1 MNRTDLG
8 KALRELRVASG
19 KQAKVVARSAAMSP
33 SKLSKIEN
41 GALPPSVFDVERI
54 LEALE
59 VSVEIK
65 AELTEAARRV
75 ATEATAWRI
84 YRRTGLHK
92 HQEEIQAVEAETT
105 LLRVFQPSCIPG
117 LLQIP
122 EYVRGVQQGSELTD
136 DALEKM
142 IGARLRRQEVLYDRA
157 RTFRFLITESVL
169 RWRLIP
175 APMMAAQLD
184 KLITMSRMPNI
195 QIGIVPLSAPMPGL
209 PTSSFALFGGRL
221 AIIEIRHAEITT
233 SELRDIELYE
243 EKFRMFDRVALSG
256 EGMWDLV
263 ASIRDDFLADSKRPD
278 AQPLRFTTEE
288 LNAAGID
295 PARFDLSA

>member
-8 KALRELRVASG
+8 RALRELRVAGG
-19 KQAKVVARSAAMSP
+19 KQAKVVARSAVMSP

-41 GALPPSVFDVERI
+41 GVLPPSVLDVERI

-59 VSVEIK
+59 VPSEVK
-65 AELTEAARRV
+65 AELTELARRV

-92 HQEEIQAVEAETT
+92 HQEEIQAIEAQTT

-117 LLQIP
+117 LLQTP
-122 EYVRGVQQGSELTD
+122 EYVRGVQQGSGLTD
-136 DALEKM
+136 DALERM

-157 RTFRFLITESVL
+157 RTFQFLITESVL

-175 APMMAAQLD
+175 GPMMAAQLD
-184 KLITMSRMPNI
+184 KLITMSRMSNI
-195 QIGIVPLSAPMPGL
+195 DVGVVPLSAPMPGL
-209 PTSSFALFGGRL
+209 PTSSFVLFDSRL
-221 AIIEIRHAEITT
+221 VIIEIPHAEITT

-243 EKFRMFDRVALSG
+243 ARFRMFERVSLSG
-256 EGMWDLV
+256 ESMWSLV
-263 ASIRDDFLADSKRPD
+263 AGIRDEFLRE
-278 AQPLRFTTEE
+278 QET
-288 LNAAGID
+288 G
-295 PARFDLSA
+295 

>member
-1 MNRTDLG
+1 MSRTDLG
-8 KALRELRVASG
+8 KALRELRRASG

-41 GALPPSVFDVERI
+41 GALPPSVIDVERV
-54 LEALE
+54 LTALDVSAE
-59 VSVEIK
+59 VK
-65 AELTEAARRV
+65 AELAEVARRV

-92 HQEEIQAVEAETT
+92 QQEAIQAIEAQTS

-117 LLQIP
+117 LLQTP

-142 IGARLRRQEVLYDRA
+142 IGARLRRQEVLYDGA

-175 APMMAAQLD
+175 ASMMAAQLD
-184 KLITMSRMPNI
+184 KLISMSRLPNVE
-195 QIGIVPLSAPMPGL
+195 IGVIPLSAAMPGL
-209 PTSSFALFGGRL
+209 PTSSFVLFDGRL
-221 AIIEIRHAEITT
+221 VIVEIPHAEITT
-233 SELRDIELYE
+233 SELRDIELYAG
-243 EKFRMFDRVALSG
+243 KFDSFGRVALSG
-256 EGMWDLV
+256 ESMRSLV
-263 ASIRDDFLADSKRPD
+263 DGIRDDFLRE
-278 AQPLRFTTEE
+278 QET
-288 LNAAGID
+288 I
-295 PARFDLSA
+295 

>member
-1 MNRTDLG
+1 MNGTDLG

-19 KQAKVVARSAAMSP
+19 IQAKVVARSAAMSP

-41 GALPPSVFDVERI
+41 GALAPSTLDVERV
-54 LEALE
+54 LAALE
-59 VSVEIK
+59 IPKEVKEQ
-65 AELTEAARRV
+65 LTEAARKV

-92 HQEEIQAVEAETT
+92 HQEEIQAIEAQTT

-117 LLQIP
+117 LLQSP

-142 IGARLRRQEVLYDRA
+142 IGARLRRQEILYDRT
-157 RTFRFLITESVL
+157 RSFHFLITESVL
-169 RWRLIP
+169 RWKMIS

-195 QIGIVPLSAPMPGL
+195 RIGIIPLSAPMPGL
-209 PTSSFALFGGRL
+209 PTSSFVLFDSRL
-221 AIIEIRHAEITT
+221 VIVEIPHAEITT
-233 SELRDIELYE
+233 SELRDIELYVN
-243 EKFRMFDRVALSG
+243 KFQMFDHVALSG
-256 EGMWDLV
+256 EDMWDLV
-263 ASIRDDFLADSKRPD
+263 AGIRDDFLREQESR
-278 AQPLRFTTEE
+278 
-288 LNAAGID
+288 
-295 PARFDLSA
+295 

>member
-1 MNRTDLG
+1 MVGAVRGNVNRTDLG

-41 GALPPSVFDVERI
+41 GALPPSVLDVERI

-59 VSVEIK
+59 VSAEIK
-65 AELTEAARRV
+65 AELAEAARKV

-92 HQEEIQAVEAETT
+92 HQEEIQAIEAQTT

-117 LLQIP
+117 LLQTP
-122 EYVRGVQQGSELTD
+122 EYVRGVQQGSGLTD

-142 IGARLRRQEVLYDRA
+142 IDARLRRQEILYARA
-157 RTFRFLITESVL
+157 RDFRFLITESML

-184 KLITMSRMPNI
+184 KLIAMSRMPNI
-195 QIGIVPLSAPMPGL
+195 EIGIVPLSAPMPGL
-209 PTSSFALFGGRL
+209 PTSSFVLFDSRL
-221 AIIEIRHAEITT
+221 AIIEIPHAEITT
-233 SELRDIELYE
+233 SEIRDIELYE
-243 EKFRMFDRVALSG
+243 DKFDAFSRVALSG
-256 EGMWDLV
+256 DNMWDLV
-263 ASIRDDFLADSKRPD
+263 ASIRDDFLRE
-278 AQPLRFTTEE
+278 QE
-288 LNAAGID
+288 II
-295 PARFDLSA
+295 

>member
-1 MNRTDLG
+1 MVGAVRGNVNRADLG

-41 GALPPSVFDVERI
+41 GSLPPSVLDVERV
-54 LEALE
+54 LEALD
-59 VSVEIK
+59 VPPEIK
-65 AELTEAARRV
+65 GELAEAARRV

-92 HQEEIQAVEAETT
+92 HQGEIQAIEARTT

-117 LLQIP
+117 LLQTP
-122 EYVRGVQQGSELTD
+122 EYIRGVQRSSELTD

-142 IGARLRRQEVLYDRA
+142 IGARLRRQEILHIRA
-157 RTFRFLITESVL
+157 RNFRFLIFEPVL

-175 APMMAAQLD
+175 EPIMAAQLD

-195 QIGIVPLSAPMPGL
+195 KIGVVPLSAPIPAP
-209 PTSSFALFGGRL
+209 PTSSFVLFDSRL
-221 AIIEIRHAEITT
+221 AITEIPHAEITT
-233 SELRDIELYE
+233 SEIRDIELYE
-243 EKFRMFDRVALSG
+243 DKFNAFERVALSG
-256 EGMWDLV
+256 DNMRNLV
-263 ASIRDDFLADSKRPD
+263 ASIRDDFLREQETD
-278 AQPLRFTTEE
+278 
-288 LNAAGID
+288 
-295 PARFDLSA
+295 

>member
-19 KQAKVVARSAAMSP
+19 KQAKAVARSAVMSP

-41 GALPPSVFDVERI
+41 GALPPSVLDVERI

-59 VSVEIK
+59 VSAEVR
-65 AELTEAARRV
+65 AELAEAARRV

-84 YRRTGLHK
+84 HRRTGLHK
-92 HQEEIQAVEAETT
+92 HQEEIQAVEAQTT

-117 LLQIP
+117 LLQTP

-142 IGARLRRQEVLYDRA
+142 IGARLRRQEILYSGA
-157 RTFRFLITESVL
+157 RNFRFLITESVL

-175 APMMAAQLD
+175 PPMMATQLD

-195 QIGIVPLSAPMPGL
+195 EIGVVPLSAPMPGL
-209 PTSSFALFGGRL
+209 PTSSFVLFDRRL
-221 AIIEIRHAEITT
+221 AVIEIPHAEITT
-233 SELRDIELYE
+233 SEVRDIELYE
-243 EKFRMFDRVALSG
+243 DKFEAFDRVALSG
-256 EGMWDLV
+256 DSMWGLV
-263 ASIRDDFLADSKRPD
+263 AGIRDDFLSE
-278 AQPLRFTTEE
+278 QET
-288 LNAAGID
+288 G
-295 PARFDLSA
+295 